1 MTVFTVK
8 EGYCLKF
15 RIIPNKAVCA
25 MLGGAIRYLSHLLVN
40 KSIIKVLQ

>member
-1 MTVFTVK
+1 MAVFTIK
-8 EGYCLKF
+8 EGFYLKF
-15 RIIPNKAVCA
+15 RIIPNKAVYA